1 MILYSITLPLSCSN
15 TNNVA
20 PGSEV
25 LFKDKELRNKL
36 LFSLFLLLVFRI
48 LSHIPVPW
56 VDTSTLK
63 EITETGILSLTN
75 LFSGGALQSYTFM
88 ATGISAYISAS
99 IVIQLLTYIS
109 PKMHAMSKEAGG
121 SKKIKKIT
129 IFFGIIAAL
138 ISSNSCF
145 RIFFISKFCGKF
157 II

>member
-1 MILYSITLPLSCSN
+1 MSSIK
-15 TNNVA
+15 
-20 PGSEV
+20 V

-48 LSHIPVPW
+48 LSHITVPW

-109 PKMHAMSKEAGG
+109 PVS
-121 SKKIKKIT
+121 
-129 IFFGIIAAL
+129 
-138 ISSNSCF
+138 
-145 RIFFISKFCGKF
+145 
-157 II
+157 